1 MKKSIISPICSAL
14 VVPGLGQ
21 ILNQEIKKG
30 LILLAIVFVLIISG
44 TVTLTIIINTLLNNP
59 DLDSA
64 SIIEH
69 IYGENSTSLR
79 IIVAISFIVWI
90 YSIIDAF
97 VQGFKLDRKERKTS

>member
-30 LILLAIVFVLIISG
+30 IILLAIVFVLIISG
-44 TVTLTIIINTLLNNP
+44 TVTLTIIINSLLNNP
-59 DLDSA
+59 YLDSA

-79 IIVAISFIVWI
+79 IIAAISFIVWI

-97 VQGFKLDRKERKTS
+97 MQGFKLDRKERETS